1 MIGCGIRAE
10 GAKRIGQ
17 MLEMNGTLIH
27 LNLEGE
33 IPLNIHSFL
42 CSMSDNHRRGR
53 SDLGCDIDMIICL
66 CDLTQGIV

>member
-1 MIGCGIRAE
+1 MIGCRADDE
-10 GAKRIGQ
+10 GAKRMGQ
-17 MLEMNGTLIH
+17 MLAINGTLIY

-33 IPLNIHSFL
+33 IPLNIPSFL
-42 CSMSDNHRRGR
+42 CSVTDNHPRGR